1 MALLVKKKKS
11 FIHLQE
17 THMKMC
23 LTNQHIINMA
33 AAQIS
38 WPIPMRAI
46 GAQNLLT
53 MPGGVTIAG
62 YLHKKGGSQFSL
74 MKWPLRYIIIHRG
87 CVYYFKTSSS
97 ATPQGA
103 FSLKG
108 YNRVMRAAEETTSSN
123 VFPFKIVHFSKRHR
137 TWYFSSASEDERRK
151 WMRLLRK
158 EIDHY
163 NNEKDLLVLSES
175 DSDSESFYGQIE
187 SPLDITDAPD
197 HPEAEYR
204 LQDEDSDEEDYLLPD
219 GPGHSKVP
227 PPNYPPPP
235 VPSHDRDHS
244 VPNHPKGPPPPV
256 PPLPNKTPPCPI
268 RKKPSPL
275 FPGPPIHL
283 EIVAKGPPPPLPIS
297 VHTTQKSLFNRI
309 NGGLASPTPPAPSA
323 ACLKKLT
330 VPPIATLPAYNR
342 KLSPPVII
350 KSPSTLPICQDLE
363 NKVVLNNRDKF
374 GLFNSHNHIPGTKS
388 AEERKSN
395 LPTSGGQ
402 KALLVPK
409 PPLPGA
415 KLKVSQPS
423 LQSSPDGQS
432 FRSSVEENPLKLKVK
447 SKTNDEN
454 SDDSDYENVELP
466 DCVFVDT
473 TETCAVE
480 KLFKETARS
489 PQDGL
494 YCIRNSGTKTSKV
507 LVVWDISL
515 NKARNYRVFEENSNF
530 YLDAEIPPFSS
541 LAALV
546 EYYCRHP
553 LPNHGSLCLQHPYG
567 YTSPR

>member
-1 MALLVKKKKS
+1 
-11 FIHLQE
+11 
-17 THMKMC
+17 MKMC

-62 YLHKKGGSQFSL
+62 
-74 MKWPLRYIIIHRG
+74 
-87 CVYYFKTSSS
+87 
-97 ATPQGA
+97 
-103 FSLKG
+103 
-108 YNRVMRAAEETTSSN
+108 VMRAAEETTSSN

-256 PPLPNKTPPCPI
+256 PPLSNKTPPCPI

-297 VHTTQKSLFNRI
+297 LHTTQKSLFNRI

-423 LQSSPDGQS
+423 LQERKHFPDLN
-432 FRSSVEENPLKLKVK
+432 REEPIVGMGGVLHNPPGLCLAP
-447 SKTNDEN
+447 
-454 SDDSDYENVELP
+454 L
-466 DCVFVDT
+466 
-473 TETCAVE
+473 AV
-480 KLFKETARS
+480 
-489 PQDGL
+489 DGL
-494 YCIRNSGTKTSKV
+494 QVRKFHMSDALCYP
-507 LVVWDISL
+507 LESL
-515 NKARNYRVFEENSNF
+515 SV
-530 YLDAEIPPFSS
+530 SS
-541 LAALV
+541 QTRL
-546 EYYCRHP
+546 
-553 LPNHGSLCLQHPYG
+553 
-567 YTSPR
+567 